1 MHRRLKVA
9 SVGLAA
15 LALTLGGCSS
25 GSSSDGGADLKKNDK
40 YASLAADI
48 DRLSKRPTSI
58 NNTEKIDQ
66 PLPTGKRIAFIQCGS
81 PACAALGN
89 QLENATKVVGW
100 KLDRINAGV
109 SAETIKAA
117 WGQANESDADA
128 VIASGFSRELFE
140 PELAKIAAK
149 KIPVINLTTA
159 DDPVDGITA
168 GYGYGE
174 QWTAEGKTL
183 ADYMLVNSG
192 DEPVKLAAVT
202 PSAYANLGLIGK
214 GIKKELESQCDD
226 CTYEALDV
234 PVTSIGSDLPSRVTS
249 FLSANPDVNWLYVGF
264 ADMMTGLPAALK
276 AAGLGDVKVVTI
288 DNNETT
294 ENYMKNGQSLV
305 MSAGFDTYEMMWR
318 SVDFLIRTWLDMP
331 TEENTKSE
339 NLPKFVVT
347 QDNLP
352 STKGKFPYVEDY
364 QEQYKTLWGVS

>member
-1 MHRRLKVA
+1 MNRRLKVA
-9 SVGLAA
+9 AVGLAA
-15 LALTLGGCSS
+15 LTLTLGACSS
-25 GSSSDGGADLKKNDK
+25 GSSSDEGTELKKNDT

-48 DRLSKRPTSI
+48 DDLMVRPTSI
-58 NNTEKIDQ
+58 NITEKIDQ
-66 PLPTGKRIAFIQCGS
+66 PIPANKRIAFIQCGS

-89 QLENATKVVGW
+89 QLENATKLVGW

-109 SAETIKAA
+109 SAETIKNA
-117 WGQANESDADA
+117 WGQANDSGADA
-128 VIASGFSRELFE
+128 VIASGFSRDLFE

-149 KIPVINLTTA
+149 NIPVINLTTA
-159 DDPVDGITA
+159 DEPVDGITA

-174 QWTAEGKTL
+174 QWTTEGKTL

-214 GIKKELESQCDD
+214 GLQKELKAQCDE

-294 ENYMKNGQSLV
+294 ENYMTNGQSLV

-318 SVDFLIRTWLDMP
+318 SVDFLIRTWLDMS
-331 TEENTKSE
+331 TEENTKGE

-347 QDNLP
+347 QENLP
-352 STKGKFPYVEDY
+352 STKGKFPFVVDY
-364 QEQYKTLWGVS
+364 QDQYKALWGVS